1 MAALSA
7 DCAARARLLCLER
20 RYKRPDHI
28 SLGAARSIQAGNK
41 VRALFV
47 CSAKLLHN
55 GGERFPVRNE
65 VVSVTELRL
74 DQRQTLSASWLL
86 RLVREAGFDIPQ
98 TSLSTAPFIIG
109 RAADFHIAVTPQDSS
124 PWIRA
129 VSSDESRQEEIGEL
143 VQRSG
148 ELASGRLESVEDFG
162 GHVWY
167 TCTLAGEQRIWESPC
182 SFHACRRC
190 STRRSGSWI
199 GGVLVG
205 VCCLISAKIHPRAG
219 RRTRQF

>member
-129 VSSDESRQEEIGEL
+129 VSSDESRQEEIDEL

-167 TCTLAGEQRIWESPC
+167 TCTL
-182 SFHACRRC
+182 
-190 STRRSGSWI
+190 
-199 GGVLVG
+199 
-205 VCCLISAKIHPRAG
+205 
-219 RRTRQF
+219 RRTAESGKSHVLFTHAGDALHAGPDRGLAASWLGCAA